1 MAWISLII
9 SGIFETF
16 AVSMINRL
24 TIKKDWQTVIYIIIG
39 IGMSLVFLHYSLIYI
54 PMGTA
59 YAIWT
64 GISVMCSSLI
74 GMIYFQES
82 KSIYRILFIALI
94 LVSAVGLKLIS

>member
-9 SGIFETF
+9 SGMFETF

-24 TIKKDWQTVIYIIIG
+24 TIKKDWQSVIYIIIG
-39 IGMSLVFLHYSLIYI
+39 IGMSLLFLHYSLIYI

-59 YAIWT
+59 YAIWS

-94 LVSAVGLKLIS
+94 LSSAIGLKLIS

>member
-9 SGIFETF
+9 SGMFETF

-24 TIKKDWQTVIYIIIG
+24 TIKKDWQSVIYIIIG

-54 PMGTA
+54 PIGTA

-64 GISVMCSSLI
+64 GISVVCSSLI
-74 GMIYFQES
+74 GMLYFGES
-82 KSIYRILFIALI
+82 KSIYRIVFIALI
-94 LVSAVGLKLIS
+94 LTSAIGLKLIS

>member
-9 SGIFETF
+9 SGMFETF

-24 TIKKDWQTVIYIIIG
+24 TIKKDWQSVIYIIIG
-39 IGMSLVFLHYSLIYI
+39 IGMSLLFLHYSLIYI

-64 GISVMCSSLI
+64 GISVVFSSLI

-94 LVSAVGLKLIS
+94 LSSAIGLKLIS

>member
-24 TIKKDWQTVIYIIIG
+24 TIKKDWQTVIYIIFG

-94 LVSAVGLKLIS
+94 LSSAIGLKLIS